1 MLAINVGIEMQTRL
15 IFAGMGTVLV
25 AAPLTAGVSA
35 GLFPVDNLSTLAP
48 LITPTFRG
56 LAFHSRF

>member
-35 GLFPVDNLSTLAP
+35 GLFPSDELHTLAP
-48 LITPTFRG
+48 VISPSFQG